1 MVGVPA
7 ALAGAD
13 VILDPQTAR
22 HCVVRPL
29 ARPEQEGGLL
39 ALDVR
44 SRHSGPTTGPQISR
58 SRARHAAGSLA
69 GFFFTLRVFFSEMI
83 HAQAFR
89 IRRVDRKF

>member
-1 MVGVPA
+1 MDVVMEGVPA
-7 ALAGAD
+7 ALVGAD

-44 SRHSGPTTGPQISR
+44 SRHSGPTTGPQISG
-58 SRARHAAGSLA
+58 SRARHAAGSL
-69 GFFFTLRVFFSEMI
+69 GGSFFALATSFPDMI

-89 IRRVDRKF
+89 IRT